1 MNILKIPDW
10 IEITFSAK
18 INSLRLTEREEILV
32 LFAGT
37 AKLEMTCLQ
46 NWHSQPLVFQT
57 ANSKQRSS
65 YRKAAPYW
73 FHSGPL
79 PMASDILQILEI
91 LFWASL
97 QTSKMWSRS
106 KCLPFL
112 RPINLKN
119 CSQEKRKKSPTILF
133 QKGREKV
140 GEGNEKTIEDFCR
153 SHPW

>member
-1 MNILKIPDW
+1 MNILKFPDR
-10 IEITFSAK
+10 IEITFSVK
-18 INSLRLTEREEILV
+18 INSQRLTEREEILV
-32 LFAGT
+32 LFAGIAT
-37 AKLEMTCLQ
+37 LEMTSLQ

-79 PMASDILQILEI
+79 SMASDILQILKI

-106 KCLPFL
+106 KCLPFF
-112 RPINLKN
+112 RPIHLKN
-119 CSQEKRKKSPTILF
+119 CSQDKWKTSPTILF

-140 GEGNEKTIEDFCR
+140 GEGNENTIEDFCR
-153 SHPW
+153 SQPW